1 MSAVD
6 TSLLAIIELRNSN
19 GIAPQELKILDYL
32 SIHRSATRRVI
43 ARDLKM
49 ETSTVSAR
57 INGLK
62 AKHKVIDKEVVKCP
76 ISNKYVHLVA
86 VAV

>member
-6 TSLLAIIELRNSN
+6 TSRQAFLDLNVTGKLSTQETIILNYLTIKRN
-19 GIAPQELKILDYL
+19 
-32 SIHRSATRRVI
+32 ATRRVI
-43 ARDLKM
+43 ARDLNM

-57 INGLK
+57 VNSLK

-76 ISNKYVHLVA
+76 ISHKKVYLVA
-86 VAV
+86 VA

>member
-1 MSAVD
+1 MNIAD
-6 TSLLAIIELRNSN
+6 TSILSFIEIKN
-19 GIAPQELKILDYL
+19 GNKIAPQELKILEYL
-32 SIHRSATRRVI
+32 SIHKTATRRVI
-43 ARDLKM
+43 ARDLNM

-62 AKHKVIDKEVVKCP
+62 SKRKVIDKEVVKCP

-86 VAV
+86 VVA